1 MPLTVAL
8 ILMAAT
14 ALAGICA
21 GWTICRSKSRQ
32 EIEELNRHLARASEE
47 ARTDAL
53 TGVWNRKAFD
63 EQLQIQTA
71 IARRYELPLS
81 LVLLDIDRFKQVND
95 QEGHATGD
103 VVLKQMAG
111 LLRASVREADLVVR
125 HGGDEFALL
134 LPQTGPE
141 GAVLVAERIRQ
152 RILDTAWTG
161 PHGRLQVTLS
171 GGVASLIR
179 EETTQELL
187 RRADSALYQAKRGT
201 GESDPGRNRI
211 CRER

>member
-1 MPLTVAL
+1 MPLTVAIL
-8 ILMAAT
+8 LMAAT

-21 GWTICRSKSRQ
+21 GWTLCRSKARQ
-32 EIEELNRHLARASEE
+32 EIDELNRHLAHASEE

-95 QEGHATGD
+95 QHGHATGD
-103 VVLKQMAG
+103 AVLKQMVG
-111 LLRASVREADLVVR
+111 LLRASVREADFVVR

-134 LPQTGPE
+134 LPQTGLE

-152 RILDTAWTG
+152 RILDNPWESPNG
-161 PHGRLQVTLS
+161 PLRITLS

-179 EETTQELL
+179 DETNQELL

-201 GESDPGRNRI
+201 GEADPGRNRI
-211 CRER
+211 CRDG